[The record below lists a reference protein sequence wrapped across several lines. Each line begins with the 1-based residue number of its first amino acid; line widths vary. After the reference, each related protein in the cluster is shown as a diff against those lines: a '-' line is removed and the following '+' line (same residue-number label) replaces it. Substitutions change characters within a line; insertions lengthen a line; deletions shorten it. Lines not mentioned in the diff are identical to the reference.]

1 MVEGSSSS
9 ASTMVVAESVRV
21 PKRRP
26 MAGEVGGRADPPEVI
41 RV

>member
-1 MVEGSSSS
+1 MVEGSNSS
-9 ASTMVVAESVRV
+9 ASTMVVTESVRV

-26 MAGEVGGRADPPEVI
+26 MAGDAGGSADPPEVI